1 MSRNEQKQIGC
12 PTVLVTGGARRL
24 GASIVRHFS
33 KAGFHVLIHCNRSTE
48 AAHALASSLPS
59 ADVVSADLS
68 KLETIDRFVADL
80 AVRVPG
86 WNVLVNSA
94 AIFEPDLA
102 DDLDPDIFWRSNAI
116 NAASPS
122 LLSQAFLRHTTTGSQ
137 RCVINLIDQKIA
149 NTNPDFF
156 SYTMS
161 KHALFAATRMMA
173 MHFACSFDRIYGLCP
188 GAMLP
193 SHDQHDAEHE
203 RSGRMNL
210 LQRLTSPDELAQAA
224 VFLAKGYVASGAT
237 LFVDSGQHLLTQD
250 RDVLYLAREGGGG
263 R

>member
-1 MSRNEQKQIGC
+1 MSLSEQKQNDRR
-12 PTVLVTGGARRL
+12 TVLITGGAKRL
-24 GASIVRHFS
+24 GATIARHFS
-33 KAGFHVLIHCNRSTE
+33 EAGFHVLIHCHRSTE
-48 AAHALASSLPS
+48 AAHALARSLPS
-59 ADVVSADLS
+59 AEVVSADLS
-68 KLETIDRFVADL
+68 KLDTIDRFVADL
-80 AVRVPG
+80 AIRVPN
-86 WNVLVNSA
+86 WTVLVNSA

-102 DDLDPDIFWRSNAI
+102 DDLDPDIFRRSNAI

-122 LLSQAFLRHTTTGSQ
+122 LLSQAFLRHTRKGSQ
-137 RCVINLIDQKIA
+137 RRVINLIDQKIA

-173 MHFACSFDRIYGLCP
+173 MHFARSSDRIYGLCP

-203 RSGRMNL
+203 QSGRMNL
-210 LQRLTSPDELAQAA
+210 LRRLTSPDELAQAA
-224 VFLAKGYVASGAT
+224 VFLAKGHVASGAT
-237 LFVDSGQHLLTQD
+237 LFLDSGQHLLAQE